1 MKLKYFFAALAAV
14 FTLGLIVSCGEDFE
28 PTYQDGL
35 TVSQSSVAISTEG
48 GSATIDVNAADAWT
62 IENIP
67 AWLTV
72 TPASGSAG
80 TTQVT
85 FSAEANA
92 AGQTGEVVIKM
103 GDKEQHI
110 KVYQGVPTVTAATC
124 AEVLK
129 GIDGKSYLVT
139 GVVTKI
145 AESATYGNF
154 YINDGTGEVYI
165 YGTLYDGKTKQGALL
180 KYGIEVGDEVTVQ
193 GPRKDYNGTIEL
205 VDVEVVKVNKSL
217 LKLDS
222 ITVNNDNIA
231 ADLEKQPLAKEGSD
245 FTVHLA
251 CKTANGISVAVPED
265 AQSWLSIKSINGSNV
280 TFHAA
285 ANNAGARS
293 TTLTFTT
300 TDGSKDYTA
309 QANIIQDGSIQEVSV
324 AEFLAAP
331 VGDALYK
338 LTGRVTNRTDIT
350 DHKFDLATYGNFDL
364 VDATGNVYVY
374 GVMTPEMQS
383 KKFATL
389 GVKEGDIITIIG
401 KRAKYKE
408 LEQVGSAYYIEHQTV
423 TKIDAASFNKLADD
437 ANAWYELTGIVTDGT
452 AQDNHKFDLTTYGN
466 FDLVDASGD
475 VYVYGLST
483 GWNGVSKQ
491 CASIGIKA
499 GDELTIVAHKA
510 SYKGASQAGNAWYVS
525 HVSK

>member
-67 AWLTV
+67 TWLTV

-124 AEVLK
+124 AEVIK

-205 VDVEVVKVNKSL
+205 VDVEVIKVNKSL

-265 AQSWLSIKSINGSNV
+265 AQSWLS
-280 TFHAA
+280 
-285 ANNAGARS
+285 
-293 TTLTFTT
+293 
-300 TDGSKDYTA
+300 
-309 QANIIQDGSIQEVSV
+309 
-324 AEFLAAP
+324 
-331 VGDALYK
+331 
-338 LTGRVTNRTDIT
+338 
-350 DHKFDLATYGNFDL
+350 
-364 VDATGNVYVY
+364 
-374 GVMTPEMQS
+374 
-383 KKFATL
+383 
-389 GVKEGDIITIIG
+389 
-401 KRAKYKE
+401 
-408 LEQVGSAYYIEHQTV
+408 
-423 TKIDAASFNKLADD
+423 
-437 ANAWYELTGIVTDGT
+437 
-452 AQDNHKFDLTTYGN
+452 
-466 FDLVDASGD
+466 
-475 VYVYGLST
+475 
-483 GWNGVSKQ
+483 
-491 CASIGIKA
+491 
-499 GDELTIVAHKA
+499 
-510 SYKGASQAGNAWYVS
+510 
-525 HVSK
+525 